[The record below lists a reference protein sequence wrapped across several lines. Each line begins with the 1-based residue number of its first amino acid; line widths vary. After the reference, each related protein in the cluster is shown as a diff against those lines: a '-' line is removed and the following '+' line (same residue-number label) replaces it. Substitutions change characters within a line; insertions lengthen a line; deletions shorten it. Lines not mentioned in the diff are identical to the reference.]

1 MHRCD
6 HWPSLIGLRIE
17 IRHHGNPVRD
27 GLVEAATTDATTDS
41 SILWLHAEG
50 VDGRTLYLAD
60 EGYEAWVEPA
70 TLPND
75 VYMQLICHR
84 GSVGEGLEN
93 DLSATSAQ

>member
-6 HWPSLIGLRIE
+6 HWPSLIGVRIE

-27 GLVEAATTDATTDS
+27 GMVEAATTDS

-75 VYMQLICHR
+75 VYMQLICHH
-84 GSVGEGLEN
+84 GSAGEDLEN
-93 DLSATSAQ
+93 DLGFMSAQ